1 MAKQSLLLS
10 MVKNQYDFLEDTRDK
25 DNSTNSPVRKA
36 HKKLREINKLKNKKN
51 KTSEELEKIMQ
62 EPEWLAIVNSECEVT
77 SENHQDVLLRKEKQ
91 HQKHKQ
97 ALERKIK
104 AQEKQMKRLEQENQ
118 KLKQVKQELNIVN
131 IEKDEII
138 NQLLYK
144 LNQSSISTIEK
155 TIQEDFNKKC
165 YMNPQDKP
173 ENIWRKWMT
182 KYHPDK
188 LSKVLSTDLANE
200 IGKIATE
207 LKP

>member
-1 MAKQSLLLS
+1 
-10 MVKNQYDFLEDTRDK
+10 
-25 DNSTNSPVRKA
+25 
-36 HKKLREINKLKNKKN
+36 
-51 KTSEELEKIMQ
+51 
-62 EPEWLAIVNSECEVT
+62 
-77 SENHQDVLLRKEKQ
+77 
-91 HQKHKQ
+91 
-97 ALERKIK
+97 
-104 AQEKQMKRLEQENQ
+104 MKRLEQENQ